1 MARKAPRSK
10 RLQFF
15 YLGNTHC
22 PICLAQ
28 FTEKNV
34 KSGRTVTLEHAPPKT
49 LGGREVCL
57 TCEPCN
63 SLASA
68 TSDQAVKRSKSPS
81 ELQIETSRVKRSAR
95 FWPDGIPPS
104 RIPYGFGS
112 GPAAKEAQKELSKET
127 IVAVTAPIQFDQPT
141 TIKEVSASPKLP
153 NARHVE
159 LSYLRSAYLMVF
171 SLLAESGYVFAQS
184 EEIRLIRTQILSPN
198 GEVSPSLVRSF
209 TSKRSPGNVITLRTN
224 ERQFFWS
231 VRFDDGTCV
240 FLSHGGSESDY
251 RQIAELPAEQNIRG
265 WEWKP
270 EKFGD
275 VFDDRRHLLRQS
287 KLGDDG
293 LFGREYFTV
302 SNDGGE
308 QRWIVVNEVGDAM
321 QAGPKMWPS
330 AAPLGRHSIQAS
342 GG

>member
-1 MARKAPRSK
+1 M
-10 RLQFF
+10 
-15 YLGNTHC
+15 
-22 PICLAQ
+22 
-28 FTEKNV
+28 
-34 KSGRTVTLEHAPPKT
+34 
-49 LGGREVCL
+49 
-57 TCEPCN
+57 
-63 SLASA
+63 
-68 TSDQAVKRSKSPS
+68 
-81 ELQIETSRVKRSAR
+81 
-95 FWPDGIPPS
+95 
-104 RIPYGFGS
+104 
-112 GPAAKEAQKELSKET
+112 
-127 IVAVTAPIQFDQPT
+127 
-141 TIKEVSASPKLP
+141 
-153 NARHVE
+153 
-159 LSYLRSAYLMVF
+159 
-171 SLLAESGYVFAQS
+171 FAQS

-240 FLSHGGSESDY
+240 FLPHGGSESDY